1 MGQYNQGGIQDFGLA
16 QSSSRVELRP
26 LMRLVYL
33 WMFFGLLTT
42 AIVSSFIATSEGL
55 VATIAPLVLPL
66 FILEIFL
73 VMGLRGALSRATPT
87 MGAIVFFVYAA
98 INGLTLGVLFWVY
111 IANGQSSAIAS
122 AFFTTAG
129 LFGAMTLVGYTTQV
143 DLTKFSSFFLMALIG
158 LFIALIVNMFMRS
171 PALDYV
177 ISVVGVLLFTALTAY
192 DTQRIKEMASLPEF
206 SQYGDA
212 TTKMA
217 IYGALILY
225 LDFINLF
232 IYLLRLF
239 GRRN

>member
-1 MGQYNQGGIQDFGLA
+1 MNNYSQGGMQEMHLGA
-16 QSSSRVELRP
+16 VSPVEIRP
-26 LMRLVYL
+26 LMRVVYL
-33 WMFFGLLTT
+33 WMCFGLLTT
-42 AIVSSFIATSEGL
+42 AIVSSVVASSAEL
-55 VATIAPLVLPL
+55 VSNIAPFVLPL
-66 FILEIFL
+66 FLVELFL
-73 VMGLRGALSRATPT
+73 VMGLRGALNRTTPT
-87 MGAIVFFVYAA
+87 IGAIVFFAYAA

-129 LFGAMTLVGYTTQV
+129 LFGAMTIVGYTTSV
-143 DLTKFSSFFLMALIG
+143 DLTKFSGYFLMALIG
-158 LFIALIVNMFMRS
+158 LFIALIVNMFMQNS
-171 PALDYV
+171 ALDLL

-192 DTQRIKEMASLPEF
+192 DTQRIKEMAELPEF

-239 GRRN
+239 GSRD